1 MNGKCIQNPWCC
13 EVLLLVPGRPGIW
26 EESQRL
32 TARPRVGA
40 AQTHGPQAALL
51 WLRDT

>member
-13 EVLLLVPGRPGIW
+13 EGLLLAPRRPGIW

-32 TARPRVGA
+32 TVRPWVRA
-40 AQTHGPQAALL
+40 AQTHGPQAGLL